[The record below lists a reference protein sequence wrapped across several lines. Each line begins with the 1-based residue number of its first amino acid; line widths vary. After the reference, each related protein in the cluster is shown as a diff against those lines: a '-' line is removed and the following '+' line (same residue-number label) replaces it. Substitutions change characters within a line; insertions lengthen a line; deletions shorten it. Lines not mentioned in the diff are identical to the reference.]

1 MIPYSKCCRL
11 HRQEDYYDAAG
22 DFWDIEGLEDDLR
35 LAKVPGQHATSS
47 LVSFLEPD
55 LREQL

>member
-22 DFWDIEGLEDDLR
+22 DFWDVEGLEDDLR

-47 LVSFLEPD
+47 LYPS
-55 LREQL
+55 